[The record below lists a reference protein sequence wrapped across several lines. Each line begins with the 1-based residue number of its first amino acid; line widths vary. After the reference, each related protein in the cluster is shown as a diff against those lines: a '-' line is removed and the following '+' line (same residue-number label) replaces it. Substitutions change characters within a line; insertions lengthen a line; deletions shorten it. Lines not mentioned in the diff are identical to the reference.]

1 MISKHKDG
9 NESRNL
15 TEKNLFQFHG
25 DIMWNLTLQ
34 YAATFQK
41 HVYGD
46 LILKFVMAVI
56 SQPIFLVNSV
66 EITELE

>member
-1 MISKHKDG
+1 
-9 NESRNL
+9 
-15 TEKNLFQFHG
+15 
-25 DIMWNLTLQ
+25 MWNLTLQ

-66 EITELE
+66 EITELD